1 MVNRHKQ
8 LVDIYTTVKEVR
20 RLSRYS
26 LMQACTMQPVIL
38 AHIKLYPDKKND
50 DENYIIE
57 HLQTLSYYMHC
68 FKGKLMT
75 VDMRDRYYIS
85 LEKLEYFLPR
95 VIKKFESK
103 EG

>member
-1 MVNRHKQ
+1 MVNRYKQ
-8 LVDIYTTVKEVR
+8 LVDIYATVKEVR

-26 LMQACTMQPVIL
+26 LMQSCMMQPVIL
-38 AHIKLYPDKKND
+38 AHIKLYPDRKNE

-68 FKGKLMT
+68 FKGQLMT

-95 VIKKFESK
+95 LIDKFK
-103 EG
+103 HK